1 MFFVLRFLSEGLAK
15 PSPVLVIALLALI
28 LNAGANCVLM
38 YGAFGAPRLGAEGC
52 GWATALTFWS
62 MAIGLG
68 TFIVCNR
75 GTAA

>member
-1 MFFVLRFLSEGLAK
+1 MFFVLRFLSEGMAK
-15 PSPVLVIALLALI
+15 LSPVLVIALLALI
-28 LNAGANCVLM
+28 LNTGANYVLM
-38 YGAFGAPRLGAEGC
+38 YEAFGAPRLGAQGC

-75 GTAA
+75 GYRA